1 MEMSKILNLR
11 EMIADYDKTKSNKLK
26 VAKAEKIINELRPII
41 GK

>member
-11 EMIADYDKTKSNKLK
+11 EMIADYDKAQSKELK
-26 VAKAEKIINELRPII
+26 VAQAEKIINELRPIV